1 MYWHHVQKYLEQE
14 QQQKSFVTSGWESG
28 KAKLSVETCHNDPCC
43 CQHQR
48 FSCQNRLFQSE
59 DTTWK
64 CSDAKEL
71 KHLRNLMNEFLSK
84 NMNIY
89 WLFLAGFPC
98 QTDLAL
104 VELMWP
110 PVLGYFKYKYLLK
123 LRLVTNTSQMNKW
136 LLNKLL
142 VKFWEYCKYFWK
154 GRSWCYHSSK
164 DLGNRIYCSK
174 PHSNDGDN
182 FFLAVLEWW
191 GTLRHEALGL
201 MCSQCSVNVTLC
213 LVYSLRIPRDKWQI
227 LS

>member
-28 KAKLSVETCHNDPCC
+28 KAKLSMETCHNDPCC
-43 CQHQR
+43 CQHER
-48 FSCQNRLFQSE
+48 FSCQNWLFQSE

-98 QTDLAL
+98 QMDLAL

-110 PVLGYFKYKYLLK
+110 PVVGFLLLATGFSGRTWYLLREYWHMLYSHILHCK
-123 LRLVTNTSQMNKW
+123 QNFTSA
-136 LLNKLL
+136 
-142 VKFWEYCKYFWK
+142 YFQ
-154 GRSWCYHSSK
+154 
-164 DLGNRIYCSK
+164 
-174 PHSNDGDN
+174 
-182 FFLAVLEWW
+182 V
-191 GTLRHEALGL
+191 
-201 MCSQCSVNVTLC
+201 
-213 LVYSLRIPRDKWQI
+213 
-227 LS
+227 